1 MVEHSVMPLLEDLAD
16 EDISHLRV
24 FRLVGIGESD
34 LQELVDDSLHQV
46 EGLEVAYCARVGE
59 VDVRLV
65 GSEVALKQ
73 GEARLRILAGAYVLA
88 PVGHPWRKR
97 LCAIWRSRG

>member
-16 EDISHLRV
+16 EDISHLCV

-59 VDVRLV
+59 VDVRWWAVRWL
-65 GSEVALKQ
+65 
-73 GEARLRILAGAYVLA
+73 
-88 PVGHPWRKR
+88 
-97 LCAIWRSRG
+97 